1 MWRHPK
7 DATGPARPGV
17 CETAPNPG
25 SKPGAPA
32 AVSSSGSAGIRAAQ
46 EPLLKV
52 GIALSD
58 ERVDFLREQ
67 AFCVLRLKTDKWNRF
82 IGAEENQKI
91 LLDFLDHIWS
101 DRLLLF
107 TGPGGTLHA
116 GDAQTSPPWKSKLL
130 CVLKRGVKR
139 VNRHAFRSQLR
150 LGEVT
155 GYPMEHLPVVISEVI
170 LCVLSNGLN
179 HEEWPR
185 VVSDDIHRHLEGLRS
200 RVVTLRGQA
209 EGRTL
214 LPLPLCLERAQPQDI
229 AYGLDGW
236 PLDRGLL
243 YSIETLVVQWS
254 GQIWTILRKDSSA
267 ALRSADHPPGP
278 MVELQFWATQREN
291 LLGIQEQI
299 QSPKVE
305 QIMEILRSVKSS
317 YYSSFNAICLKV
329 HQGNVTKAMSY
340 TSQPFCSPA
349 SSPGLL
355 SPNIRSFPP
364 RKFWETV
371 LEAEDIDLYLRP
383 LRRLISSLEEKAF
396 PQVES
401 LLAPLFH
408 TLCLVWSRSQ
418 HYCCPQRM
426 VLLLQEFCN
435 MLIEKAIVYLIPEE
449 LFKMELEEGVERVQT
464 AISALQSFKRLF
476 HAHRQRISQYYQ
488 PGQAVKL
495 WDFPASLVFQRTD
508 RVLDRLLK
516 IEELFACALDFL
528 KLERVEL
535 GGSRGKLLGEMV
547 FTMNEEFHDRW
558 RALRESKYDPLDYTK
573 EDFLKNYRRFMEQSK
588 DFDQRLGTVLNL
600 AFQHSKG
607 LESTLK
613 LLQIFGTLLER
624 PRIHQLFSP
633 NYSVLLAM
641 FSQEIDHCQTILDQH
656 RKMLKDGCAALGKN
670 LPEVAG
676 NLKRSQELR
685 GCVLSNRSSLNQLA
699 HL

>member
-1 MWRHPK
+1 MEDLIKR
-7 DATGPARPGV
+7 
-17 CETAPNPG
+17 
-25 SKPGAPA
+25 
-32 AVSSSGSAGIRAAQ
+32 
-46 EPLLKV
+46 
-52 GIALSD
+52 
-58 ERVDFLREQ
+58 

-107 TGPGGTLHA
+107 TGPGGTLH
-116 GDAQTSPPWKSKLL
+116 TSPPWKSKLL

-214 LPLPLCLERAQPQDI
+214 LPLPLCLERCI
-229 AYGLDGW
+229 SFRLDGW

-254 GQIWTILRKDSSA
+254 GQIWTILRKDSSV

-317 YYSSFNAICLKV
+317 YYSSFNAI
-329 HQGNVTKAMSY
+329 S
-340 TSQPFCSPA
+340 
-349 SSPGLL
+349 
-355 SPNIRSFPP
+355 
-364 RKFWETV
+364 V

-516 IEELFACALDFL
+516 IEVGLFACALDFL

-573 EDFLKNYRRFMEQSK
+573 EVGR
-588 DFDQRLGTVLNL
+588 TVL
-600 AFQHSKG
+600 
-607 LESTLK
+607 
-613 LLQIFGTLLER
+613 
-624 PRIHQLFSP
+624 IH
-633 NYSVLLAM
+633 
-641 FSQEIDHCQTILDQH
+641 T
-656 RKMLKDGCAALGKN
+656 ALTG
-670 LPEVAG
+670 
-676 NLKRSQELR
+676 
-685 GCVLSNRSSLNQLA
+685 
-699 HL
+699 